1 MYFYC
6 LQGKRKMA
14 YERKEISIEAIRRQE
29 DICRE
34 IYDRFVSEKSRPLA
48 MVDTYG
54 CQQNE
59 ADSEKLR
66 GYLAEW
72 ATASRRTSSRPT

>member
-1 MYFYC
+1 
-6 LQGKRKMA
+6 MA
-14 YERKEISIEAIRRQE
+14 YERKEISIAEIRRQE

-34 IYDRFVSEKSRPLA
+34 IYDKFVSEKHCPLA

-59 ADSEKLR
+59 ADSEGRCFL
-66 GYLAEW
+66 LW
-72 ATASRRTSSRPT
+72 LS

>member
-1 MYFYC
+1 
-6 LQGKRKMA
+6 MA

-34 IYDRFVSEKSRPLA
+34 IYDSFVSQKNRPLA

-54 CQQNE
+54 
-59 ADSEKLR
+59 DRKSVV
-66 GYLAEW
+66 
-72 ATASRRTSSRPT
+72 